1 MLLRQPIFGFMKEID
16 METLVQPSEPRSS
29 VSEEAE
35 GVRISIPSKWST
47 VVVFLGV
54 WLTFWTIGGVSAARS
69 LQRHFNLFLCFWLAG
84 WTVGELA
91 VTYAILYVIGG
102 KEVILA
108 NSETLTCK
116 RQIFGLGLAKSYVVR
131 EMRNLRFQPATG
143 AGKSRRA
150 SRIAFDYGVKTITFG
165 ADLDEAEAVA
175 LIGRIRQRCPSAD
188 TSSVQ
193 GSGTRFW
200 QPG

>member
-1 MLLRQPIFGFMKEID
+1 
-16 METLVQPSEPRSS
+16 METLVQPSEPRSN

-35 GVRISIPSKWST
+35 GVRISIPSKWSAII
-47 VVVFLGV
+47 VFLGV
-54 WLTFWTIGGVSAARS
+54 WLTFWTIGGMSAARS
-69 LQRHFNLFLCFWLAG
+69 LQRHFNLFLCFWLVG
-84 WTVGELA
+84 WMVGELA

-102 KEVILA
+102 KEVIFA
-108 NSETLTCK
+108 NSETLRCK
-116 RQIFGLGLAKSYVVR
+116 TQIFGLGLAKSYVVR

-150 SRIAFDYGVKTITFG
+150 SRIAFDYGAKTITFG
-165 ADLDEAEAVA
+165 ADLDEVEAVA
-175 LIGRIRQRCPSAD
+175 LIARIRQRCPIAD

-193 GSGTRFW
+193 ESGTRFW

>member
-1 MLLRQPIFGFMKEID
+1 MQVVACRQRSFQTKPHGFD
-16 METLVQPSEPRSS
+16 HRFQRH
-29 VSEEAE
+29 A
-35 GVRISIPSKWST
+35 RC
-47 VVVFLGV
+47 
-54 WLTFWTIGGVSAARS
+54 IGEARS

-175 LIGRIRQRCPSAD
+175 LIGRIRQRCPIAD

>member
-1 MLLRQPIFGFMKEID
+1 MLLRQPMFGFMKEID
-16 METLVQPSEPRSS
+16 IETLVQPSETRSS

-35 GVRISIPSKWST
+35 GVRISIPSKWSAII
-47 VVVFLGV
+47 VFLGV

-69 LQRHFNLFLCFWLAG
+69 LQRHFNLFLCFWLVG

-102 KEVILA
+102 KEVIFA

-116 RQIFGLGLAKSYVVR
+116 TQIFGLGLAKSYVVR

-150 SRIAFDYGVKTITFG
+150 SRIAFDYGAKTITFG
-165 ADLDEAEAVA
+165 ADLDEVEAVA
-175 LIGRIRQRCPSAD
+175 LIGRIRQRCPIAD

-193 GSGTRFW
+193 ESGTRFW